1 MTTSKKDPHNNIL
14 NILGDG
20 ERNYHIFYCMLAGL
34 TKEHKQKLDLKD
46 ASSYKYLTG
55 VRIITS
61 ITYSTHNSFI
71 LIIGNVSSQN
81 QIVFLFSYSSGW
93 KYHL

>member
-1 MTTSKKDPHNNIL
+1 MIL
-14 NILGDG
+14 TIIQFCLGDG

-55 VRIITS
+55 V
-61 ITYSTHNSFI
+61 N
-71 LIIGNVSSQN
+71 LI
-81 QIVFLFSYSSGW
+81 FFR
-93 KYHL
+93 